1 MARKKT
7 QFDESAYLND
17 VNYIRYFNT
26 LKMIATSSF
35 KYRNMPSSVDA
46 RFLELGLF
54 NRGYMVYFYDEDLQ
68 RYLALNTTLGC
79 ELDVYNNPIFYTAYA
94 NNGYQVHLS
103 NVNSVIIYN
112 NYLKQPTL
120 MMCEYFAKRLYD
132 FDSVIDVNVRSQK
145 TPILIACNE
154 SEKLAMKNVYMQY
167 DGNQPV
173 IFTYKD
179 FITADNFK
187 VVNTQSPYVADKIYQ
202 LKSNIWNEALTQL
215 GVTNTTV
222 NKKERLITDEV
233 QRSQGGVFACR
244 NSRLKMRQECL
255 DNVNKMFNLDIQ
267 VEFDDVGINEILK
280 ESGINEEVTE
290 DE

>member
-35 KYRNMPSSVDA
+35 KYTNMPNSVDV

-54 NRGYMVYFYDEDLQ
+54 NRGYMVFFYDEDLEK
-68 RYLALNTTLGC
+68 YLALNTTLGC
-79 ELDVYNNPIFYTAYA
+79 ELDVYNNPLSYTAYA
-94 NNGYQVHLS
+94 NNGYQAQLT
-103 NVNSVIIYN
+103 NKDSVIIYN
-112 NYLKQPTL
+112 NYLKEPTL
-120 MMCEYFAKRLYD
+120 MLCEYFAKRLYD

-215 GVTNTTV
+215 GITNTTV

-244 NSRLKMRQECL
+244 NSRLKMREQCL
-255 DNVNKMFNLDIQ
+255 NKINEMFNLNIQ
-267 VEFDDVGINEILK
+267 VEFNDDVLK
-280 ESGINEEVTE
+280 ESGIDEEVSE

>member
-35 KYRNMPSSVDA
+35 KYTNMPNSVDV

-54 NRGYMVYFYDEDLQ
+54 NRGYMVFFYDEDLEK
-68 RYLALNTTLGC
+68 YLALNTTLGC
-79 ELDVYNNPIFYTAYA
+79 ELDVYNNPLSYVAYA
-94 NNGYQVHLS
+94 NNGYQAQLT
-103 NVNSVIIYN
+103 NKDSVIIYN

-120 MMCEYFAKRLYD
+120 MLCEYFAKRLYD
-132 FDSVIDVNVRSQK
+132 FDSVIDVNVRTQK

-154 SEKLAMKNVYMQY
+154 SEKLAMKNVYTQY
-167 DGNQPV
+167 DGNQPA

-215 GVTNTTV
+215 GITNTTV

-244 NSRLKMRQECL
+244 NSRLKMREQCI
-255 DNVNKMFNLDIQ
+255 NKINEMFNLNIQ
-267 VEFDDVGINEILK
+267 VEFNDDVLK
-280 ESGINEEVTE
+280 ESGIDEEVLE

>member
-35 KYRNMPSSVDA
+35 KYTNMPNSVDV

-54 NRGYMVYFYDEDLQ
+54 NRGYMVFFYDEDLEK
-68 RYLALNTTLGC
+68 YLALNTTLGC
-79 ELDVYNNPIFYTAYA
+79 ELDVYNNPLSYVAYA
-94 NNGYQVHLS
+94 NNGYQAQLT
-103 NVNSVIIYN
+103 NKESVIIYN

-120 MMCEYFAKRLYD
+120 MLCEYFAKRLYD

-179 FITADNFK
+179 FINADNFK

-202 LKSNIWNEALTQL
+202 LKSNIWNEVLTQL
-215 GVTNTTV
+215 GITNTTV

-244 NSRLKMRQECL
+244 NSRLKMREQCI
-255 DNVNKMFNLDIQ
+255 NKINEMFNLNIQ
-267 VEFDDVGINEILK
+267 VEFNDDVLK
-280 ESGINEEVTE
+280 ESGIDEEVSE

>member
-35 KYRNMPSSVDA
+35 KYTNMPTSVDV
-46 RFLELGLF
+46 RYLELGLF
-54 NRGYMVYFYDEDLQ
+54 NRGYMVFFYDEDLEK
-68 RYLALNTTLGC
+68 YLALNTTLGC
-79 ELDVYNNPIFYTAYA
+79 ELDVYNNPLSYTAYA
-94 NNGYQVHLS
+94 NNGYQAQLT
-103 NVNSVIIYN
+103 NKDSVIIYN

-120 MMCEYFAKRLYD
+120 FLCEYFAKRLYD
-132 FDSVIDVNVRSQK
+132 FDSVIDVNVRTQK

-167 DGNQPV
+167 DGNQPA

-215 GVTNTTV
+215 GITNTTV

-244 NSRLKMRQECL
+244 NSRLKMREQCI
-255 DNVNKMFNLDIQ
+255 NKINELFNLNIQ
-267 VEFDDVGINEILK
+267 VEFNDDVLK
-280 ESGINEEVTE
+280 ESGIDGEVSE

>member
-35 KYRNMPSSVDA
+35 KYTNMPNSVDV

-54 NRGYMVYFYDEDLQ
+54 NRGYMVFFYDEDLEK
-68 RYLALNTTLGC
+68 YLALNTTLGC
-79 ELDVYNNPIFYTAYA
+79 ELDVYNNPLSYTAYA
-94 NNGYQVHLS
+94 NNGYQVQLT
-103 NVNSVIIYN
+103 NKDSVIIYN

-120 MMCEYFAKRLYD
+120 MLCEYFAKRLYD

-187 VVNTQSPYVADKIYQ
+187 VVNTQSPYVGDKIYQ

-215 GVTNTTV
+215 GITNTTV

-244 NSRLKMRQECL
+244 NSRLKMREQCI
-255 DNVNKMFNLDIQ
+255 NKINDMFNLNIQ
-267 VEFDDVGINEILK
+267 VEFNDDVLK
-280 ESGINEEVTE
+280 ESGIDEEVSE

>member
-35 KYRNMPSSVDA
+35 KYTNMPNSVDV

-54 NRGYMVYFYDEDLQ
+54 NRGYMVFFYDEDLQ
-68 RYLALNTTLGC
+68 KYLALNTTLGC
-79 ELDVYNNPIFYTAYA
+79 ELDVYNNPLSYVAYA
-94 NNGYQVHLS
+94 NNGYQAQLT
-103 NVNSVIIYN
+103 NKDSVIIYN

-120 MMCEYFAKRLYD
+120 MLCEYFAKRLYD

-215 GVTNTTV
+215 GITNTTV

-244 NSRLKMRQECL
+244 NSRLKMREQCIN
-255 DNVNKMFNLDIQ
+255 DINKMFNLNIQ
-267 VEFDDVGINEILK
+267 VEFNDDVLKDIGI
-280 ESGINEEVTE
+280 SEEVTE

>member
-35 KYRNMPSSVDA
+35 KYTNMPNSVDV
-46 RFLELGLF
+46 RYLELGLF
-54 NRGYMVYFYDEDLQ
+54 NRGYMVFFYDEDLEK
-68 RYLALNTTLGC
+68 YLALNTTLGC
-79 ELDVYNNPIFYTAYA
+79 ELDVYNNPLSYTAYA
-94 NNGYQVHLS
+94 NNGYQVQLT
-103 NVNSVIIYN
+103 NKDSVIIYN

-120 MMCEYFAKRLYD
+120 MLCEYFAKRLYD

-215 GVTNTTV
+215 GITNTTV

-244 NSRLKMRQECL
+244 NSRLKMREQCI
-255 DNVNKMFNLDIQ
+255 NKINDMFNLNIQ
-267 VEFDDVGINEILK
+267 VEFNDDVLK
-280 ESGINEEVTE
+280 ESGIDGEVSE

>member
-35 KYRNMPSSVDA
+35 KYTNMPNSVDV

-54 NRGYMVYFYDEDLQ
+54 NRGYMVFFYDEDLEK
-68 RYLALNTTLGC
+68 YLALNTTLGC
-79 ELDVYNNPIFYTAYA
+79 ELDVYNNPLSYTAYA
-94 NNGYQVHLS
+94 NNGYQVQLT
-103 NVNSVIIYN
+103 NKDSVIIYN

-120 MMCEYFAKRLYD
+120 MLCEYFAKRLYD
-132 FDSVIDVNVRSQK
+132 FDSVIDVNVRTQK

-167 DGNQPV
+167 DGNQPA

-202 LKSNIWNEALTQL
+202 LKSSIWNEALTQL
-215 GVTNTTV
+215 GITNTTV

-244 NSRLKMRQECL
+244 NSRLKMREQCI
-255 DNVNKMFNLDIQ
+255 NKINEMFNLNIQ
-267 VEFDDVGINEILK
+267 VEFNDDVLK
-280 ESGINEEVTE
+280 ESGIDEEVSE

>member
-35 KYRNMPSSVDA
+35 KYTNMPNSVDV
-46 RFLELGLF
+46 RYLELGLF
-54 NRGYMVYFYDEDLQ
+54 NRGYMVFFYDEDLEK
-68 RYLALNTTLGC
+68 YLALKTTLGC
-79 ELDVYNNPIFYTAYA
+79 ELDVYDNPLSYTACA
-94 NNGYQVHLS
+94 NNGYQAQLT
-103 NVNSVIIYN
+103 NKDSVIIYN

-120 MMCEYFAKRLYD
+120 MLCEYIAKRLYD

-145 TPILIACNE
+145 TPVLIACNE

-215 GVTNTTV
+215 GITNTTV

-244 NSRLKMRQECL
+244 NSRLKMREQCI
-255 DNVNKMFNLDIQ
+255 NKINEMFNLNIQ
-267 VEFDDVGINEILK
+267 VEFNDDVLK
-280 ESGINEEVTE
+280 ESGIDEEVLE

>member
-1 MARKKT
+1 MGRKKT

-35 KYRNMPSSVDA
+35 NYTNMPSSVDV

-54 NRGYMVYFYDEDLQ
+54 NRGYMVFFYDEDLQ
-68 RYLALNTTLGC
+68 KYLALNSTLGC
-79 ELDVYNNPIFYTAYA
+79 ELDVYTNPVNYIAYA
-94 NNGYQVHLS
+94 NNGYQMPLT
-103 NVNSVIIYN
+103 NKNSILIYN
-112 NYLKQPTL
+112 NYLKEPTL
-120 MMCEYFAKRLYD
+120 MLCEYFAKRLYD
-132 FDSVIDVNVRSQK
+132 FDSIIDVNVRSQK
-145 TPILIACNE
+145 TPILIACSE

-179 FITADNFK
+179 FLNADNFK

-215 GVTNTTV
+215 GITNTTV

-244 NSRLKMRQECL
+244 NSRLKMREECI
-255 DNVNKMFNLDIQ
+255 NKINEMFSLNIEVD
-267 VEFDDVGINEILK
+267 FNDDVLK
-280 ESGINEEVTE
+280 ESGI
-290 DE
+290 D

>member
-35 KYRNMPSSVDA
+35 KYTNMPNSVDV

-54 NRGYMVYFYDEDLQ
+54 NRGYMVFFYDEDLEK
-68 RYLALNTTLGC
+68 YLALNTTLGC
-79 ELDVYNNPIFYTAYA
+79 ELDVYNNPLSYVAYA
-94 NNGYQVHLS
+94 NNGYQAQLT
-103 NVNSVIIYN
+103 NKDSVIIYN

-120 MMCEYFAKRLYD
+120 MLCEYFAKRLYD

-145 TPILIACNE
+145 TPVLIACNE

-187 VVNTQSPYVADKIYQ
+187 VVNTESPYVADKIYQ

-215 GVTNTTV
+215 GITNTTV

-244 NSRLKMRQECL
+244 NSRLKMREQCI
-255 DNVNKMFNLDIQ
+255 NKINEMFNLNIQ
-267 VEFDDVGINEILK
+267 VEFNDDVLK
-280 ESGINEEVTE
+280 ESGIDEEVSE

>member
-35 KYRNMPSSVDA
+35 KYTNMPSSIDV
-46 RFLELGLF
+46 RYLELGLF
-54 NRGYMVYFYDEDLQ
+54 NRGYMVFFYDEDLEK
-68 RYLALNTTLGC
+68 YLALNTTLGC
-79 ELDVYNNPIFYTAYA
+79 ELDVYNNPLSYTAYA
-94 NNGYQVHLS
+94 NNGYQVQLT
-103 NVNSVIIYN
+103 NKDSVIIYN

-120 MMCEYFAKRLYD
+120 MLCEYFAKRLYD

-215 GVTNTTV
+215 GITNTTV

-244 NSRLKMRQECL
+244 NSRLKMREQCI
-255 DNVNKMFNLDIQ
+255 NKINEMFNLNIQ
-267 VEFDDVGINEILK
+267 VEFNDDVLK
-280 ESGINEEVTE
+280 ETGIDEEVSE

>member
-35 KYRNMPSSVDA
+35 KYTNMPSSIDV
-46 RFLELGLF
+46 RYLELGLF
-54 NRGYMVYFYDEDLQ
+54 NRGYMVFFYDEDLEK
-68 RYLALNTTLGC
+68 YLALNTTLGC
-79 ELDVYNNPIFYTAYA
+79 ELDVYNNPLSYVAYA
-94 NNGYQVHLS
+94 NNGYQVQLT
-103 NVNSVIIYN
+103 NKDSVIIYN

-120 MMCEYFAKRLYD
+120 MLCEYFAKRLYD

-215 GVTNTTV
+215 GITNTTV

-244 NSRLKMRQECL
+244 NSRLKMREQCI
-255 DNVNKMFNLDIQ
+255 NKINDMFNLNIQ
-267 VEFDDVGINEILK
+267 VEFNDDVLK
-280 ESGINEEVTE
+280 ESVIDEEVLE

>member
-35 KYRNMPSSVDA
+35 KYTNMPSSIDV
-46 RFLELGLF
+46 RYLELGLF
-54 NRGYMVYFYDEDLQ
+54 NRGYMVFFYDEDLEK
-68 RYLALNTTLGC
+68 YLALNTTLGC
-79 ELDVYNNPIFYTAYA
+79 ELDVYNNPLSYTAYA
-94 NNGYQVHLS
+94 NNGYQVQLT
-103 NVNSVIIYN
+103 NKDSVIIYN

-120 MMCEYFAKRLYD
+120 MLCEYFAKRLYD

-187 VVNTQSPYVADKIYQ
+187 VVNTQSPDVADKIYQ

-215 GVTNTTV
+215 GITNTTV

-244 NSRLKMRQECL
+244 NSRLKMREQCI
-255 DNVNKMFNLDIQ
+255 NKINEMFNLNIQ
-267 VEFDDVGINEILK
+267 VEFNDDVLK
-280 ESGINEEVTE
+280 ETGIDEEVSE

>member
-1 MARKKT
+1 MGRKKT

-35 KYRNMPSSVDA
+35 KYTNMPTSVDV

-54 NRGYMVYFYDEDLQ
+54 NRGYMVFFYDDDLEK
-68 RYLALNTTLGC
+68 YLALNSTLGC
-79 ELDVYNNPIFYTAYA
+79 ELDVYNNPISYIAYA
-94 NNGYQVHLS
+94 NNGYQMPLT
-103 NVNSVIIYN
+103 NKNSVLIYN
-112 NYLKQPTL
+112 NYLKEPTL
-120 MMCEYFAKRLYD
+120 MLCEYFAKRLYD
-132 FDSVIDVNVRSQK
+132 FDSIIDVNVRSQK
-145 TPILIACNE
+145 TPILIACSE

-179 FITADNFK
+179 FLNADNFK
-187 VVNTQSPYVADKIYQ
+187 VVNTQSPYVSDKIYQ

-215 GVTNTTV
+215 GITNTTV

-244 NSRLKMRQECL
+244 NSRLKMREQCI
-255 DNVNKMFNLDIQ
+255 NKINEMFSLNIE
-267 VEFDDVGINEILK
+267 VEFNDDVLK
-280 ESGINEEVTE
+280 ESGIDEEVLI

>member
-35 KYRNMPSSVDA
+35 KYTNMPNSVDV
-46 RFLELGLF
+46 RYLELGLF
-54 NRGYMVYFYDEDLQ
+54 NRGYMVFFYDEDLEK
-68 RYLALNTTLGC
+68 YLALNTTLGC
-79 ELDVYNNPIFYTAYA
+79 ELDVYNNPLSYVAYA
-94 NNGYQVHLS
+94 NNGYQAQLT
-103 NVNSVIIYN
+103 NKDSVIIYN

-120 MMCEYFAKRLYD
+120 MLCEYFAKRLYD

-154 SEKLAMKNVYMQY
+154 SEKLAMKNMYMQY

-202 LKSNIWNEALTQL
+202 LKSNIWNEVLTQL
-215 GVTNTTV
+215 GITNTTV

-244 NSRLKMRQECL
+244 NSRLKMREQCI
-255 DNVNKMFNLDIQ
+255 NKINEMFNLNIQ
-267 VEFDDVGINEILK
+267 VEFNDDVLK
-280 ESGINEEVTE
+280 ESGIDEEVSE

>member
-35 KYRNMPSSVDA
+35 KYTNMPNSVDV

-54 NRGYMVYFYDEDLQ
+54 NRGYMVFFYDEDLEK
-68 RYLALNTTLGC
+68 YLALNTTLGC
-79 ELDVYNNPIFYTAYA
+79 ELDVYNNPLSYVAYA
-94 NNGYQVHLS
+94 NNGYQVQLT
-103 NVNSVIIYN
+103 NKDSVIIYN

-120 MMCEYFAKRLYD
+120 MLCEYFAKRLYD

-215 GVTNTTV
+215 GITNTTV

-244 NSRLKMRQECL
+244 NSRLKMREQCI
-255 DNVNKMFNLDIQ
+255 NKINDMFNLNIQ
-267 VEFDDVGINEILK
+267 VEFNDDVLK
-280 ESGINEEVTE
+280 ESAIDEEVLE

>member
-35 KYRNMPSSVDA
+35 KYTNMPNSVDV
-46 RFLELGLF
+46 RYLELGLF
-54 NRGYMVYFYDEDLQ
+54 NRGYMVFFYDKDLEK
-68 RYLALNTTLGC
+68 YLALNTTLGC
-79 ELDVYNNPIFYTAYA
+79 ELDVYNNPLSYVAYA
-94 NNGYQVHLS
+94 NNGYQAQLT
-103 NVNSVIIYN
+103 NKDSVIIYN

-120 MMCEYFAKRLYD
+120 MLCEYFAKRLYD

-187 VVNTQSPYVADKIYQ
+187 IVNTESPYVADKIYQ

-215 GVTNTTV
+215 GITNTTV

-244 NSRLKMRQECL
+244 NSRLKMREQCI
-255 DNVNKMFNLDIQ
+255 NKINDMFNLNIQ
-267 VEFDDVGINEILK
+267 VEFNDDVLK
-280 ESGINEEVTE
+280 ESGIDEEVLE

>member
-35 KYRNMPSSVDA
+35 KYTNMPNSVDV

-54 NRGYMVYFYDEDLQ
+54 NRGYMVFFYDEDLEK
-68 RYLALNTTLGC
+68 YLALNTTLGC
-79 ELDVYNNPIFYTAYA
+79 ELDVYNNPLSYVAYA
-94 NNGYQVHLS
+94 NNGYQVQLT
-103 NVNSVIIYN
+103 NKDSVIIYN

-120 MMCEYFAKRLYD
+120 MLCEYFAKRLYD
-132 FDSVIDVNVRSQK
+132 FDSVIDVNVRTQK

-173 IFTYKD
+173 IFSYKD

-187 VVNTQSPYVADKIYQ
+187 VVNTESPYVADKIYQ

-215 GVTNTTV
+215 GITNTTV

-244 NSRLKMRQECL
+244 NSRLKMREQCI
-255 DNVNKMFNLDIQ
+255 NKINEMFNLNIQ
-267 VEFDDVGINEILK
+267 VEFNDDVLK
-280 ESGINEEVTE
+280 ESGIDEEVSE

>member
-35 KYRNMPSSVDA
+35 KYTNMPNSVDV
-46 RFLELGLF
+46 RYLELGLF
-54 NRGYMVYFYDEDLQ
+54 NRGYMVFFYDEDLEK
-68 RYLALNTTLGC
+68 YLALNTTLGC
-79 ELDVYNNPIFYTAYA
+79 ELDVYNNPLSYTAYA
-94 NNGYQVHLS
+94 NNGYQVQLT
-103 NVNSVIIYN
+103 NKDSVIIYN

-120 MMCEYFAKRLYD
+120 FLCEYFAKRLYD

-187 VVNTQSPYVADKIYQ
+187 VVNTESPYVADKIYQ

-215 GVTNTTV
+215 GITNTTV

-244 NSRLKMRQECL
+244 NSRLKMREQCI
-255 DNVNKMFNLDIQ
+255 NKINEMFNLNIQ
-267 VEFDDVGINEILK
+267 VEFNDDVLK
-280 ESGINEEVTE
+280 ESGIDEEVSE

>member
-1 MARKKT
+1 MGRKKT

-35 KYRNMPSSVDA
+35 KYTNMPTSVDV

-54 NRGYMVYFYDEDLQ
+54 NRGYMVFFYDDDLEK
-68 RYLALNTTLGC
+68 YLALNSTLGC
-79 ELDVYNNPIFYTAYA
+79 ELDVYNNPLNYIAYA
-94 NNGYQVHLS
+94 NNGYQMPLT
-103 NVNSVIIYN
+103 NKNSVLIYN
-112 NYLKQPTL
+112 NYLKEPTL
-120 MMCEYFAKRLYD
+120 MLCEYFAKRLYD
-132 FDSVIDVNVRSQK
+132 FDSIIDVNVRSQK
-145 TPILIACNE
+145 TPILITCSE

-179 FITADNFK
+179 FLNADNFK

-215 GVTNTTV
+215 GITNTTV

-244 NSRLKMRQECL
+244 NSRLKMREQCL
-255 DNVNKMFNLDIQ
+255 NKINEMFNLNIE
-267 VEFDDVGINEILK
+267 VEFNDDVLK
-280 ESGINEEVTE
+280 ESVIEEEVLINE
-290 DE
+290 